1 MNNELFEEID
11 EKVKKILNKY
21 KNIIVEYETEGDEW
35 ERINDI
41 DYIIVIENSK
51 TALQTLVR
59 IRNEIY
65 NNDELFI
72 NEFIEEQVGDQIAD
86 DEEYFVVDFY
96 IGLNRW

>member
-11 EKVKKILNKY
+11 KKVKKILDKY
-21 KNIIVEYETEGDEW
+21 KNIIIEYETEGDEW

-72 NEFIEEQVGDQIAD
+72 NEFIEEQVGDQMAD

-96 IGLNRW
+96 IGLNR